1 MIRHPFAHAFGRRKL
16 HHAHPLWAR
25 RHNMSAP
32 NATNTTNSPYN
43 SLPRSSRSSRAII
56 AGEHLSCPAR
66 NPPVNYMLVQRPWQ
80 RLSIS
85 LTTSRRTFTRSATYT
100 ALHLVFWTLL
110 PPLPTLSCTTSP
122 LDFEAQSGP
131 LHAACCISQPHSV
144 LASPA
149 RIPTKIPRSLTRSAV
164 ETNSPFAHAFG
175 RRKLHHAHPL
185 SARRHNMSAPNT
197 TNTTNSPYNSLPRSS
212 RSSRAIIAGE
222 HLSCP
227 ARNPPVNYML
237 VQRPWQRL
245 SISLTTS
252 RRTFTRSATYT
263 ALHLVFW
270 TLLPPLPT
278 LSCTTSPLD
287 FEAQPLSSSPDLLG
301 NFLAQGDRKL
311 SKTRSTDAILHNLHA
326 PFRHLLFSLTLCRQF
341 ALHCLV
347 LPLPVRSLLLECGL
361 PCPCNVLVPVLVC
374 YIGECVELSC
384 VLSLPCIVLSPS
396 LFLTPTPNSNSNNSP
411 LFGLVKLP
419 LFGLVK
425 LQHPT
430 PTPTTPHPF
439 SAPEPGQLHLEVP
452 SS

>member
-1 MIRHPFAHAFGRRKL
+1 
-16 HHAHPLWAR
+16 
-25 RHNMSAP
+25 
-32 NATNTTNSPYN
+32 
-43 SLPRSSRSSRAII
+43 
-56 AGEHLSCPAR
+56 
-66 NPPVNYMLVQRPWQ
+66 MLAQRPWQ

-110 PPLPTLSCTTSP
+110 PPLPTLRCTTSP
-122 LDFEAQSGP
+122 LDFES
-131 LHAACCISQPHSV
+131 
-144 LASPA
+144 
-149 RIPTKIPRSLTRSAV
+149 
-164 ETNSPFAHAFG
+164 
-175 RRKLHHAHPL
+175 
-185 SARRHNMSAPNT
+185 
-197 TNTTNSPYNSLPRSS
+197 
-212 RSSRAIIAGE
+212 
-222 HLSCP
+222 
-227 ARNPPVNYML
+227 
-237 VQRPWQRL
+237 
-245 SISLTTS
+245 
-252 RRTFTRSATYT
+252 
-263 ALHLVFW
+263 
-270 TLLPPLPT
+270 
-278 LSCTTSPLD
+278 
-287 FEAQPLSSSPDLLG
+287 QPLSSSPDLLG

-347 LPLPVRSLLLECGL
+347 LSLPVRSLLLECGL

-430 PTPTTPHPF
+430 PTPTTPPLWARQTPPF
-439 SAPEPGQLHLEVP
+439 LG
-452 SS
+452 SSKL